1 MVLHEWDDMVTEA
14 QAIRLL
20 ILDES
25 QNNAERMVNV
35 LRNAG
40 NATRAHRVTSLEDLH
55 ESLQQNW
62 DLCLACPE
70 VSFMSA
76 QDACKIISQSYDV
89 PFILLSDQDDHHA
102 RTEALRVGMQDV
114 VPPGSDSLLVLVVKR
129 ELANLAARRQ
139 RRITERSLKE
149 AEKRCQLLL
158 DSSVDAIAYVLDGMH
173 IYANR
178 SYTQMFGYQDPDDLA
193 AEPMLGL
200 IAGKDQDRFREFL
213 RNYSSR
219 GDHGEMRCTAVD
231 SNAREFPVML
241 SFSPAHYDGEPCTQV
256 VIRAETASA
265 EFEEKLKA
273 MASHDLVTGL
283 FNRSWFQEQLDRV
296 SQLAVNNSQPSTL
309 VYIMLDN
316 FGALQADIGIG
327 GSDLVLADLAQ
338 ILRRFFPDD
347 ALLARF
353 SDDACS
359 VLIEGKEPETIA
371 AQLPE
376 LISQIKSNLF
386 EANSRTVQVTAS
398 VGVSSVSETNP
409 DPSQAI
415 ERAHRLADLVSQD
428 GGNGLKVFN
437 PIEELEQMAN
447 RGNII
452 AQIRH
457 ALETDAFKL
466 QFQPVIS
473 LRGDSVEHYEAF
485 LRLLNNQGE
494 EIPLIAFQSA
504 AAESGLA
511 MDIDRWYI
519 SQSIKLLAEHRS
531 KGADTRLLLN
541 LSSTSLQDP
550 EIVKWISLLLK
561 DTRLPADALIFQLTD
576 ADANNYLKHAKV
588 LAESLHSLHAKISLS
603 HFGGALNPYA
613 VLKHLPVD
621 YVKIDESFSSD
632 LSDAQNVET
641 LKEMVATL
649 HNQGKLAIVSNVV
662 SAIMMPTLW
671 QAGVNYIQGDYLQ
684 PPADTMSFNFSN
696 E

>member
-1 MVLHEWDDMVTEA
+1 MATEA
-14 QAIRLL
+14 QAIRVL
-20 ILDES
+20 ILDDS
-25 QNNAERMVNV
+25 QNNAERLVSV

-40 NATRAHRVTSLEDLH
+40 NATRAHRITSVEDLH

-70 VSFMSA
+70 TSFMTA
-76 QDACKIISQSYDV
+76 QDACLIIKQSYDI
-89 PFILLSDQDDHHA
+89 PFLLLSDKDDPDS
-102 RTEALRVGMQDV
+102 RIEAMRAGMQDV
-114 VPPGSDSLLVLVVKR
+114 VATASDGLLVLVVKR

-139 RRITERSLKE
+139 QRIAERSLKE
-149 AEKRCQLLL
+149 TEKRCQLLL

-178 SYTQMFGYQDPDDLA
+178 SYTQLFGYHDPDDLA
-193 AEPMLGL
+193 AEPILGL
-200 IAGKDQDRFREFL
+200 IACKDQDNFKEFL
-213 RNYSSR
+213 RNYTSQ
-219 GDHGEMRCTAVD
+219 GEYGEMRCTAQD
-231 SNAREFPVML
+231 SDGKEFPVML
-241 SFSPAHYDGEPCTQV
+241 SFSPANYDGEPCTQV

-296 SQLAVNNSQPSTL
+296 SQQAVSNSQPSTV
-309 VYIMLDN
+309 VYISIDN
-316 FGALQADIGIG
+316 FGVLQADIGIA

-338 ILRRFFPDD
+338 ILRRFFPED

-353 SDDACS
+353 GDDACS
-359 VLIEGKEPETIA
+359 VLIEGKEPEVAA
-371 AQLPE
+371 AQLPD
-376 LISQIKSNLF
+376 LISQIKGNLF
-386 EANSRTVQVTAS
+386 EANSRTIQITAS
-398 VGVSSVSETNP
+398 IGVSSISEAHS
-409 DPSQAI
+409 DPTQAI
-415 ERAHRLADLVSQD
+415 ERAHRLADLVSQE
-428 GGNGLKVFN
+428 GGNAIKVFN

-457 ALETDAFKL
+457 ALETNAFKL

-473 LRGDSVEHYEAF
+473 LRGDTAEHYEAF

-494 EIPLIAFQSA
+494 EIPLTEFQSA
-504 AAESGLA
+504 AQESGLA
-511 MDIDRWYI
+511 IDIDRWLI
-519 SQSIKLLAEHRS
+519 SQSIGLLAQHRS
-531 KGADTRLLLN
+531 KGADTRLILN

-550 EIVKWISLLLK
+550 EIVKWISALLK
-561 DTRLPADALIFQLTD
+561 ETRLPADALVFQFND

-588 LAESLHSLHAKISLS
+588 LADSLHSIHAKISLC

-632 LSDAQNVET
+632 LSDPASVEQ

-649 HNQGKLAIVSNVV
+649 HNQGKLTIVSNVN

-671 QAGVNYIQGDYLQ
+671 QAGVNYIQGNYLQ
-684 PPADTMSFNFSN
+684 PPTDSMSFNFSN

>member
-1 MVLHEWDDMVTEA
+1 MGYGNGNVMATEA
-14 QAIRLL
+14 QAIRVL

-25 QNNAERMVNV
+25 QNNAERLVSV

-40 NATRAHRVTSLEDLH
+40 NATRAHRITSVEDLN

-70 VSFMSA
+70 VSFMTA
-76 QDACKIISQSYDV
+76 QDACRIINQSYDI
-89 PFILLSDQDDHHA
+89 PFILLSDNDDCES
-102 RTEALRVGMQDV
+102 RTDALRAGMQDV
-114 VPPGSDSLLVLVVKR
+114 VPATSDNLLVLVVRR
-129 ELANLAARRQ
+129 ELANLSARRQ

-178 SYTQMFGYQDPDDLA
+178 SYTQLFGYHDADDLA
-193 AEPMLGL
+193 AEPILGL
-200 IAGKDQDRFREFL
+200 IAGKDQDAFREFL
-213 RNYSSR
+213 RNYASR
-219 GDHGEMRCTAVD
+219 GDYGEMRCVAMNSD
-231 SNAREFPVML
+231 RKEFPVML

-256 VIRAETASA
+256 VVRAETASA

-283 FNRSWFQEQLDRV
+283 FNRSWFQDQLDRV
-296 SQLAVNNSQPSTL
+296 SQQTVNSSQPSTV
-309 VYIMLDN
+309 VYIMLDS

-338 ILRRFFPDD
+338 ILRRFFPED

-353 SDDACS
+353 GDDACS
-359 VLIEGKEPETIA
+359 VLIEGKEPEAVA
-371 AQLPE
+371 ALLPD
-376 LISQIKSNLF
+376 LTSQINSNLF
-386 EANSRTVQVTAS
+386 EANGRTVQITTS
-398 VGVSSVSETNP
+398 IGVSSISETHP

-415 ERAHRLADLVSQD
+415 ERAHRLADQVSQE
-428 GGNGLKVFN
+428 GGNAIKVFN

-457 ALETDAFKL
+457 ALETNAFQL
-466 QFQPVIS
+466 LFQPVIS
-473 LRGDSVEHYEAF
+473 LRGDSAEHYEAF

-494 EIPLIAFQSA
+494 DIPLLEFQSTA
-504 AAESGLA
+504 QESGLA
-511 MDIDRWYI
+511 ADIDRWYI
-519 SQSIKLLAEHRS
+519 RQSIHLLAQHRS

-541 LSSTSLQDP
+541 LSSSSLQDP
-550 EIVKWISLLLK
+550 EIVKWISLQLK
-561 DTRLPADALIFQLTD
+561 DTRLPADALIFQLND
-576 ADANNYLKHAKV
+576 ADASNYLKHAKV
-588 LAESLHSLHAKISLS
+588 LAESLRSIHAKISLS
-603 HFGGALNPYA
+603 HFGGALNPFA
-613 VLKHLPVD
+613 VLKHLPID
-621 YVKIDESFSSD
+621 YVKIDESFSND
-632 LSDAQNVET
+632 LSDPANVEQ

-649 HNQGKLAIVSNVV
+649 HNQGKLAIVSNVD

-671 QAGVNYIQGDYLQ
+671 QAGVNYIQGNYLQ
-684 PPADTMSFNFSN
+684 PPSDSMSFNFSH